1 MDFNMSKNSTRED
14 RIFMQ
19 LSFLQPTVL
28 RVTND
33 SAKHRS
39 HVEHLGS
46 AGFTGETHYK
56 IEIFSP
62 EFVGL
67 SRIEIHRKVN
77 DLLKDEFNSG
87 LHALEIKIVKTQAGD
102 L

>member
-1 MDFNMSKNSTRED
+1 MSTKPNREE
-14 RIFMQ
+14 RIFKQ
-19 LSFLQPTVL
+19 LSLLNPSVL
-28 RVTND
+28 NVVND
-33 SAKHRS
+33 SAKHRN

-46 AGFTGETHYK
+46 AGLTGETHYK

-67 SRIEIHRKVN
+67 SRVEIHRKVN

-87 LHALEIKIVKTQAGD
+87 LHALEIKIAKTQAGD